1 MFGVIAQE
9 STLSSIYHFVSI
21 LPCTFSV
28 SIIGLDIIYLI
39 IIARDVVEST
49 HRLSVKQQ
57 QEKLLLTTETL
68 KKTQIHNKNPNTGRI
83 QR

>member
-49 HRLSVKQQ
+49 HTDCL
-57 QEKLLLTTETL
+57 
-68 KKTQIHNKNPNTGRI
+68 
-83 QR
+83 